1 VYVNDVILEELL
13 LQDGRLL
20 LQYVFQ
26 WNCCQNCAFCV
37 SLSSD
42 CVTTDR
48 SKIKRNILELQYSVS
63 VAFATEHSLHLD
75 MESDTFLWFL
85 SDRYYELI
93 VY

>member
-1 VYVNDVILEELL
+1 MA
-13 LQDGRLL
+13 
-20 LQYVFQ
+20 VFSC
-26 WNCCQNCAFCV
+26 NTCFSGTAVKTVLSV